1 MMSLKERVKDLG
13 VAINLAKDR
22 EKGDL
27 EELLGRNIT
36 INNAE
41 MVYLDTDNYVAF
53 TVEEDD
59 KKFYFGGQ
67 VLTQDLSTLLKEG
80 YLDAIKKD
88 GLPVILTRE
97 KSKKTGNRYTKVTYL

>member
-1 MMSLKERVKDLG
+1 MISLKERVKDLG
-13 VAINLAKDR
+13 VAIKLAEGR

-27 EELLGRNIT
+27 EDLIGETIT

-41 MVYLDTDNYVAF
+41 MVYLDSDSYVAF
-53 TVEEDD
+53 TVEEDG
-59 KKFYFGGQ
+59 KNFYFGGQ
-67 VLTQDLSTLLKEG
+67 VLTQDLSTLIEEG
-80 YLDAIKKD
+80 YLDEIKKN

>member
-1 MMSLKERVKDLG
+1 MMSLKERVKSLG
-13 VAINLAKDR
+13 IAIKLAEGR

-27 EELLGRNIT
+27 EDLIGETIT

-41 MVYLDTDNYVAF
+41 MVYLDSDSYVAF

-67 VLTQDLSTLLKEG
+67 VLTQDLSTLLEEG
-80 YLDAIKKD
+80 YLDEIKKV
-88 GLPVILTRE
+88 GLQVILSKE

>member
-1 MMSLKERVKDLG
+1 MMSLKERVKNLG
-13 VAINLAKDR
+13 VAIKLAEGR

-27 EELLGRNIT
+27 EDLIGETIT

-41 MVYLDTDNYVAF
+41 MVYLDTDSYVAF

-67 VLTQDLSTLLKEG
+67 VLTQDLSTLLEEG
-80 YLDAIKKD
+80 YLDEIKKC

-97 KSKKTGNRYTKVTYL
+97 KSRKTGNKYTKVTYL

>member
-13 VAINLAKDR
+13 VAIKLAEGR

-27 EELLGRNIT
+27 EDLIGETIT

-41 MVYLDTDNYVAF
+41 MVYLDSDSYVAF
-53 TVEEDD
+53 TAEEDD

-67 VLTQDLSTLLKEG
+67 VLTQDLSTLLEEG
-80 YLDAIKKD
+80 YLDEIKKV

-97 KSKKTGNRYTKVTYL
+97 KSKKTGNKYTKVTYL